1 MAVCLEYQAVYLDR
15 NQALTSIRRKFLAAA
30 LLFSVLL
37 GRVWVKIETTS
48 LGYSLAREHDI
59 TVALE
64 NEKSELE
71 LKKSVLLRRDV
82 LTAEGT
88 KLGLKP
94 LSYRQA
100 RTL

>member
-1 MAVCLEYQAVYLDR
+1 MAICLEYQAVYLDR
-15 NQALTSIRRKFLAAA
+15 NQALTSIKRKFLAAS
-30 LLFSVLL
+30 LLFCVLL

-48 LGYSLAREHDI
+48 LGYSIAREHDN
-59 TVALE
+59 TVSLE

-71 LKKSVLLRRDV
+71 LKRSVLLRRDV
-82 LTAEGT
+82 LAQEGM

-100 RTL
+100 RTM